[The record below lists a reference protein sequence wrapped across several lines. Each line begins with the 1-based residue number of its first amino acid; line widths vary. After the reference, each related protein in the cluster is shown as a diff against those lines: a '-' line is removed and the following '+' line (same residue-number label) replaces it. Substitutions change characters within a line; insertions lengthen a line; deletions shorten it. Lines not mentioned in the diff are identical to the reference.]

1 MSLPLFPSAAS
12 VQAVQTD
19 RLFLLLCGISAAIA
33 TLVVALVVVFA
44 ARYYRGS
51 RARRG
56 QLPPLLRREVEIGW
70 TAATFFLALFLFWWA
85 ASAQLSQAVPPPDAV
100 EVHVVAQQWMWK
112 VQHPNGA
119 REINALHVPLGT
131 PTKLLMT
138 SVDVIHSFF
147 VPAFRLK
154 ADVLPGRNTQLW
166 FDARETG
173 TFHLFC
179 AEFCG
184 TAHARMTGEVVVL
197 KAEDYARWS
206 AAQPQGD
213 DLATQGAALFTS
225 LGCAGCHAANAAV
238 HAPDLRGV
246 YGRIVQLSDGRRV
259 TASDAYLRDSVLL
272 PQRDVV
278 AGYQPIMP
286 SYSGAVSEDD
296 LLKLLAYLKS
306 PPAGGPP

>member
-1 MSLPLFPSAAS
+1 MSLPLFPPAAS
-12 VQAVQTD
+12 SQALQTD
-19 RLFLLLCGISAAIA
+19 RLFLLLCVISIGIAL
-33 TLVVALVVVFA
+33 LVAALVVVFS
-44 ARYYRGS
+44 ARYFRGS
-51 RARRG
+51 TAGRG
-56 QLPPLLRREVEIGW
+56 RLPPLLRREVEIGW

-85 ASAQLSQAVPPPDAV
+85 ASVQLSQVAAPANAV

-112 VQHPNGA
+112 VQHPDGA
-119 REINALHVPLGT
+119 REINTLHVPLGT
-131 PTKLLMT
+131 PVKLLM
-138 SVDVIHSFF
+138 SSIDVIHSFF

-166 FDARETG
+166 FNTREVG

-184 TAHARMTGEVVVL
+184 TSHARMTGEVVVMRPD
-197 KAEDYARWS
+197 DYARWS

-213 DLATQGAALFTS
+213 DLASEGAALFVS
-225 LGCAGCHAANAAV
+225 LGCSGCHATNAAV
-238 HAPDLRGV
+238 HAPELRGV
-246 YGRIVQLSDGRRV
+246 YGRPVQLGDGRRV
-259 TASDAYLRDSVLL
+259 TASEGYLRDSVLL

-296 LLKLLAYLKS
+296 LTKLIAYLKS
-306 PPAGGPP
+306 LSSGSPP